1 MFSHVGSYSVWNA
14 HTIQSICIAMTIR
27 TVFNSFAHFFV
38 SVGNYYAEADDTLGR
53 KLATPI
59 FGTEN
64 RNRLSK
70 HVL

>member
-1 MFSHVGSYSVWNA
+1 
-14 HTIQSICIAMTIR
+14 MTIR